1 MIEDLEKLINFIQ
14 SEYNNIT
21 DKWENSI
28 NYKKINLKSN
38 LVCDL
43 IDNKEK
49 FFKVAD
55 EMYKKC

>member
-28 NYKKINLKSN
+28 NYKKINLIRWENESKGGN
-38 LVCDL
+38 
-43 IDNKEK
+43 N
-49 FFKVAD
+49 
-55 EMYKKC
+55 